1 MTETPS
7 TPDICDAFAD
17 EVRVV
22 DPILQSFG
30 GLPRFAGPIA
40 TIKCFEDNSRV
51 RERVAE
57 PGGGRVLIVDGGGSL
72 HRALLGDRLARQAAD
87 NGWAGIVINGCV
99 RDVEILREI
108 PIGIMALNR
117 CPMKTKKRGHGEL
130 DVPVTFAGVTFSKGE
145 QLYADENG
153 VLVADRALPAQS

>member
-1 MTETPS
+1 MIQTPS
-7 TPDICDAFAD
+7 TPDICDAFPD
-17 EVRVV
+17 EVRIV
-22 DPILQSFG
+22 DPILQSYG
-30 GLPRFAGPIA
+30 GLARFAGTIA

-51 RERVAE
+51 RQRVAE
-57 PGGGRVLIVDGGGSL
+57 PGGGRVLIVDGGGSM

-87 NGWAGIVINGCV
+87 NGWTGIVVNGCV

-117 CPMKTKKRGHGEL
+117 CPMKTEKRGHGQL
-130 DVPVTFAGVTFSKGE
+130 DVPVTFAGVTFSNGE

-153 VLVADRALPAQS
+153 VLVANRSLPSKP